1 MKTKNIT
8 ISAIFMAL
16 GLVMHFLVP
25 PIFGGV
31 KPDFLLSMMFM
42 CLIITDDIKEAIL
55 VGLCGGVMSALTTS
69 FPGGQIPNMV
79 EKILTILFCYYL
91 LKALGKDL
99 TTPKIIVLFA
109 LGTLVSGIVFL
120 LLALFITDQMALF
133 FPSLS
138 VVLLAMVVNSIFG
151 VVLMNVYKKIEK
163 YIWREKWGLLE
174 NHFYRPHYF
183 YILIDLKSSLVYSF
197 LSSLAISSVLN
208 KSTSFPLY
216 KTPILSQR

>member
-1 MKTKNIT
+1 MDGTVGLGSLLIWSGSFLFLEKEDFMKTKNIT

-16 GLVMHFLVP
+16 GLVMHFMVP

-69 FPGGQIPNMV
+69 FPGGQIPNMA
-79 EKILTILFCYYL
+79 EKILTTLFCYYL

-109 LGTLVSGIVFL
+109 LGTLVSGLVFL
-120 LLALFITDQMALF
+120 LLALFITDQMAIF

-163 YIWREKWGLLE
+163 KKKRK
-174 NHFYRPHYF
+174 
-183 YILIDLKSSLVYSF
+183 K
-197 LSSLAISSVLN
+197 
-208 KSTSFPLY
+208 
-216 KTPILSQR
+216 